1 MSLLLDEQV
10 GSFISIIAYATRVS
24 THDKHT
30 DSGCETDDLI
40 SICTETSKTCGP
52 GWSTEIIKSAP
63 ADIAR
68 VQRLISH
75 LMLLG
80 SSNVR
85 DELTTDS
92 DDTHDSDD
100 EITHEELILSAL
112 HDQCHTLLK
121 GLQRHLELLFHHFKY
136 TPLSQDSD

>member
-1 MSLLLDEQV
+1 MSL
-10 GSFISIIAYATRVS
+10 
-24 THDKHT
+24 
-30 DSGCETDDLI
+30 
-40 SICTETSKTCGP
+40 CTEASKTCGP
-52 GWSTEIIKSAP
+52 EWSTEMLKSAP

-75 LMLLG
+75 LMSAASL
-80 SSNVR
+80 NVR
-85 DELTTDS
+85 DEVTTDS

-100 EITHEELILSAL
+100 ELTHEELILSAL

>member
-1 MSLLLDEQV
+1 MSL
-10 GSFISIIAYATRVS
+10 
-24 THDKHT
+24 
-30 DSGCETDDLI
+30 
-40 SICTETSKTCGP
+40 CTESSKTCGP
-52 GWSTEIIKSAP
+52 EWSTEMLKSAP

-75 LMLLG
+75 LMSAASL
-80 SSNVR
+80 NVR
-85 DELTTDS
+85 DEVTTDS

-100 EITHEELILSAL
+100 ELTHEELILSVL

-136 TPLSQDSD
+136 TPMTQDSD